1 MFFGGNMIQI
11 EKYPQLRLIAWNRPT
26 GEVSEQEAFAIYER
40 NWRFIDAGSLTE
52 EERQLIERLKADY
65 GNGVMHV

>member
-1 MFFGGNMIQI
+1 MIQI